1 MLRHVLNCDLD
12 DPIFIPQMLEMMLEA
27 KVQISEQLKREF
39 QETLQSGADS
49 FNKQMIIDLRKIV
62 SKATKEH
69 GLSMDKER
77 KIVENLGRSEEWFV
91 ETFAQ
96 LKKICG
102 QALHQIDFK
111 DYQQLHYILK
121 SARDCDY
128 LLKSK
133 DWKPA
138 IMENLVG
145 AARNLYLSLQG
156 AKWLFEV
163 KILLDK
169 TNGIKELAQLLSLY
183 YRAKELNID
192 LSIVE

>member
-1 MLRHVLNCDLD
+1 MSQITGRIRYNHLCGWSPRLHSISRTNYCDLD
-12 DPIFIPQMLEMMLEA
+12 DPIFIPQMFEMMLEA

-111 DYQQLHYILK
+111 DYQ
-121 SARDCDY
+121 
-128 LLKSK
+128 
-133 DWKPA
+133 
-138 IMENLVG
+138 
-145 AARNLYLSLQG
+145 
-156 AKWLFEV
+156 
-163 KILLDK
+163 
-169 TNGIKELAQLLSLY
+169 
-183 YRAKELNID
+183 
-192 LSIVE
+192 

>member
-111 DYQQLHYILK
+111 DYQ
-121 SARDCDY
+121 
-128 LLKSK
+128 
-133 DWKPA
+133 
-138 IMENLVG
+138 
-145 AARNLYLSLQG
+145 
-156 AKWLFEV
+156 
-163 KILLDK
+163 
-169 TNGIKELAQLLSLY
+169 
-183 YRAKELNID
+183 
-192 LSIVE
+192 

>member
-12 DPIFIPQMLEMMLEA
+12 DPIFIPQMFEMMLEA

-111 DYQQLHYILK
+111 DYQQLHKILK

-133 DWKPA
+133 DWKPT

-145 AARNLYLSLQG
+145 AVRNLYLSLQG

-163 KILLDK
+163 KTLPDK